1 MPGIPSDEDFA
12 RASRLMEEEYRN
24 LAAVTANINRRFQPT
39 RVFTGIHLFAEG
51 DTAFRAIAFL
61 VTDLNIREWER
72 TGLLEKLKVAVYDE
86 LEQAGRGQRPE
97 IKVIFE
103 IESDENVQ
111 RNYKGN
117 RDYRL
122 R

>member
-1 MPGIPSDEDFA
+1 MPDIPSDEDFA

-24 LAAVTANINRRFQPT
+24 LAAVTANIDRRFQPT
-39 RVFTGIHLFAEG
+39 RVFTGIHLFVEG
-51 DTAFRAIAFL
+51 DTTFRAIAFL
-61 VTDLNIREWER
+61 RTNLNIREWER
-72 TGLLEKLKVAVYDE
+72 AGLLEQLKDAVYDE

-97 IKVIFE
+97 INVIFE